1 MRRYR
6 PRSIQHFSLPI
17 LALFTLLSALFP
29 ARAAAQVAP
38 LDLSAVG
45 PGPVTVER
53 RENAVLI
60 RWPDERARQWTA
72 EFSLDPARPLVTSI
86 GVAGRTV
93 LERARP
99 LYWCTTGKRRGGWD
113 EFFDRPWTHPDGFRT
128 FSGVFRLRSANV
140 RTIGDRVVIHFD
152 GLKLGIFEGG
162 IAFTFFPGSR
172 LIQQEAVAATTEPDT
187 AYFYDAGIRMAAE
200 SERIAGWNMESEA
213 TYYNSDGKIVVE
225 RPDFERTPVKAKYR
239 MISLRTAG
247 GSLVAF
253 PPPHQYFFARDT
265 TQNLGYLWHSSYRG
279 ETAIGIRQL
288 PDDNLPFYPWMNA
301 PPQTQQR
308 MSIFYLISDGAP
320 AEALEQTLRYTNRD
334 RFPSLPGYKKLAS
347 HWHLAYSVQAM
358 KRVAQGQGQGFQ
370 WTPPF
375 KPVLKEMGIDAA
387 MIMDFHGDGHPQS
400 LAEERVKE
408 LEAYYRGSRAQSDRD
423 FLIIPSEEANVYLG
437 GHWAVTF
444 PKPVYW
450 FMKRPA
456 DKAFLTE
463 DPKYGRVY
471 HVGNEQEMF
480 DLIRREN
487 GWMYQTH
494 PRTKGS
500 KGYPDK
506 IRDRDYFRDPRYFG
520 AGWKAMPTDLSSL
533 RAGVRALDLMDD
545 MNNWGM
551 AKRLMGE
558 TDLFQID
565 STHELYAHMNV
576 NYVRLAS
583 LPDFDNYGLMIDALN
598 RGDFFISTGE
608 VLLPKVEIDRN
619 SADRITARAEVKW
632 TFPLQ
637 FAEVVWGDG
646 KQTQRKIFPLETT
659 REFGSANFQWE
670 LEAAGWKWA
679 RVAVWDIAGNG
690 AFINPIWRVRPDVTN

>member
-1 MRRYR
+1 MRKYSFI
-6 PRSIQHFSLPI
+6 SIHHF
-17 LALFTLLSALFP
+17 ALSFLTFFVLFS
-29 ARAAAQVAP
+29 ARAAAQIAP
-38 LDLSAVG
+38 LDLSAVR
-45 PGPVTVER
+45 PGPVTVEKK
-53 RENAVLI
+53 ESAVVI
-60 RWPDERARQWTA
+60 RWPDERARQWSA
-72 EFSLDPARPLVTSI
+72 EFSLDPAKALVTSI
-86 GVAGRTV
+86 GVEGRTV
-93 LERARP
+93 IERARP

-113 EFFDRPWTHPDGFRT
+113 EFFDRPWMSPDGFRSFT
-128 FSGVFRLRSANV
+128 GAFRLRSAKA
-140 RTIGDRVVIHFD
+140 RTVGDRVEILFD

-162 IAFTFFPGSR
+162 VAFTFFPGSR
-172 LIQQEAVAATTEPDT
+172 LIQQEAVASTTEPDT
-187 AYFYDAGIRMAAE
+187 AYFYDAGIRMAAD
-200 SERIAGWNMESEA
+200 SERVAGWNMQSEA
-213 TYYNSDGKIVVE
+213 VYYSNTSGKLVVE
-225 RPDFERTPVKAKYR
+225 SPDFERSPVKAKYR
-239 MISLRTAG
+239 VIALRTAG
-247 GSLVAF
+247 GSLAAF
-253 PPPHQYFFARDT
+253 PAPHQYFFARDT

-301 PPQTQQR
+301 PPQTLQR
-308 MSIFYLISDGAP
+308 MSVFYLISDGEP
-320 AEALEQTLRYTNRD
+320 AAAIEQTLRYTNRD
-334 RFPSLPGYKKLAS
+334 RFPDIPGYKKLAT

-358 KRVAQGQGQGFQ
+358 KRGAAGFE

-387 MIMDFHGDGHPQS
+387 MIMDFHGDGHPNS
-400 LAEERVKE
+400 LAEERLKE
-408 LEAYYRGSRAQSDRD
+408 LEAYYRGLRAQSDRD
-423 FLIIPSEEANVYLG
+423 FLIIPSEEANAHLG

-456 DKAFLTE
+456 DKPFLAE

-471 HVGNEQEMF
+471 HVGNEQEML
-480 DLIRREN
+480 DLVRREN

-506 IRDRDYFRDPRYFG
+506 VRDKDFFRDPRYFG
-520 AGWKAMPTDLSSL
+520 AGWKAMPSDLSSL
-533 RAGVRALDLMDD
+533 RAGVRALDLVDD

-551 AKRLMGE
+551 PKRLIGE

-565 STHELYAHMNV
+565 PTHELYAHMNV
-576 NYVRLAS
+576 SYVRLPS
-583 LPDFDNYGLMIDALN
+583 LPDFDNYGRVIDALN

-608 VLLPKVEIDRN
+608 ALLPKAEITRD
-619 SADRITARAEVKW
+619 SAGRITARVEAQW

-646 KQTQRKIFPLETT
+646 SQTQRKIFPLDTT
-659 REFGSANFQWE
+659 REYGSAKFEWKI
-670 LEAAGWKWA
+670 EAQGWKWA

-690 AFINPIWRVRPDVTN
+690 AFINPVWPN